1 VKCTFSDQHVYI
13 VNRSG
18 DFRLYQPFIKG
29 YVSEDITE
37 DTMNNVL
44 HIADKTEIVTTEDM

>member
-1 VKCTFSDQHVYI
+1 MKCTFSDQHVYI